1 MEKYKSLE
9 KLYGKKEVKKGI
21 KISKYIKSFIIKS
34 MICFIMFLTML
45 ILIKS
50 NSNYKASIYKYVYSN
65 NFSFA
70 KINSLY
76 KKYFGGIL
84 PFDNIVPSDEL
95 VFKEDLKYSEA
106 SLYKDGVKLSVVDN
120 YLVPAIESGIVVF
133 IGNKDNYGNTIIVQG
148 VNGVD
153 IWYGNITNTDLKL
166 YDYVEKGTM
175 LGEVNK
181 DTLYLV
187 FQKEGKY
194 LNYKDYI

>member
-9 KLYGKKEVKKGI
+9 KLYGKKEVKNGI

-181 DTLYLV
+181 DTIYLV

>member
-9 KLYGKKEVKKGI
+9 KLYGKKEVKNGI

-95 VFKEDLKYSEA
+95 VFKEDLK
-106 SLYKDGVKLSVVDN
+106 
-120 YLVPAIESGIVVF
+120 
-133 IGNKDNYGNTIIVQG
+133 
-148 VNGVD
+148 
-153 IWYGNITNTDLKL
+153 
-166 YDYVEKGTM
+166 
-175 LGEVNK
+175 
-181 DTLYLV
+181 
-187 FQKEGKY
+187 
-194 LNYKDYI
+194 